1 VISRSTFD
9 VLNNQKYFI
18 MKTPFK
24 TTKNIFALM
33 TGFYLSFTVMSCTS
47 DVISTKDTTTED
59 RYENMTNDD
68 IIRTLSD
75 SFQLNGLEMPTQ
87 EEYNSYP
94 RLTSEELMEMSKSA
108 LETRASYL
116 KLPTVPVGNQGQ
128 EGSCVAFA
136 AGYLGSTYVLKANK
150 NYLVEVRSPEYLFNS
165 TSISG
170 DCKSSNMATALNFL
184 KYKGIC
190 GWSRMP
196 YSYQN
201 GCSVKPNAHQLA
213 YGLYGR
219 LTNWKTIEKSV
230 ANIKIVINSGLPLIV
245 GMNLY
250 QSFYDQ
256 TLKTPYIYKSKSGN
270 FKGGHAFA
278 IVGYDDNKQAFI
290 CQNSWGAWNHDKG
303 FFYIAY
309 NLITALPNSDIGLYW
324 MHPQL
329 NISGRWSAKGY
340 TCQGN
345 IPEEIIEIDHKAMA
359 GNSTNAVTSFT
370 AKKITGDP
378 CVPAGK
384 ITFKG
389 DFKNKGMNEDITFT
403 TGTPSKPASSTVK
416 GKLNFKDGII
426 TITSGSNP
434 KITLYPIQ

>member
-1 VISRSTFD
+1 
-9 VLNNQKYFI
+9 
-18 MKTPFK
+18 M
-24 TTKNIFALM
+24 A
-33 TGFYLSFTVMSCTS
+33 GFYLSVSFLSCSS
-47 DVISTKDTTTED
+47 DAVSIPDTTSEN
-59 RYENMTNDD
+59 RYD
-68 IIRTLSD
+68 IMSSEEIFKSISD
-75 SFQLNGLEMPTQ
+75 SFSLQGLIMPT
-87 EEYNSYP
+87 EAEFNSYP
-94 RLTSEELMEMSKSA
+94 KLTNEELQEMSMNS
-108 LETRASYL
+108 LETRSSYL
-116 KLPTVPVGNQGQ
+116 KLSTVPVGNQGY

-136 AGYLGSTYVLKANK
+136 AGYLGSTYVIKANK
-150 NYLVEVRSPEYLFNS
+150 NSTAEARSPEYLYNS
-165 TSISG
+165 TKISG
-170 DCKSSNMATALNFL
+170 DCTLGTNMANAFNFL
-184 KYKGIC
+184 KDKGIC

-196 YSYQN
+196 YSDQN
-201 GCSVKPNAHQLA
+201 GCSPKPNAQQLA

-219 LTNWKTIEKSV
+219 LTNWKTIDKSV
-230 ANIKIVINSGLPLIV
+230 ANIKIVINSRLPLIV

-250 QSFYDQ
+250 QSFFDQ
-256 TLKTPYIYKSKSGN
+256 TMKSPFIYKSKSGN
-270 FKGGHAFA
+270 FKVGHAFA

-290 CQNSWGAWNHDKG
+290 CQNSWGTWNHDNG
-303 FFYIAY
+303 FFYISY

-359 GNSTNAVTSFT
+359 GNSTNAVSSFT

-389 DFKNKGMNEDITFT
+389 NFKNKGVNEDITFT